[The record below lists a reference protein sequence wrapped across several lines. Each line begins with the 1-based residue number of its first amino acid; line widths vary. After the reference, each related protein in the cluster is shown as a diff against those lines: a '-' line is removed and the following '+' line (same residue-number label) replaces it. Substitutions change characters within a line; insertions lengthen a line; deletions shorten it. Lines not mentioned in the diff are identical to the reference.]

1 MEDCGKLNIYAL
13 FLVQLR
19 QMMRSDIPL
28 GVATFHSV
36 LSKWNYD
43 QDPKTPLYYPK
54 AFADLKQEMKDG
66 GQDFI
71 LELITKRLLENKHN
85 LSVELFPSLTV
96 AQNHANVRKEGVFAR
111 RGVV

>member
-1 MEDCGKLNIYAL
+1 
-13 FLVQLR
+13 
-19 QMMRSDIPL
+19 MMGSDMPL

-54 AFADLKQEMKDG
+54 AFADLKKEMVDD

-71 LELITKRLLENKHN
+71 LELITKRLLENNHK
-85 LSVELFPSLTV
+85 LSVELFPSLNV
-96 AQNHANVRKEGVFAR
+96 AKNHARVRKEGVFAR